1 MIITA
6 EQVNATRRGAATTW
20 RVVQG
25 YVQAYRSG
33 SWRVVL
39 RLRSSISLGG
49 SMKHALLAA
58 LLVLVLLHPESL
70 SVAAPTCCSASAFR
84 ENVVIGGES
93 SMGPIAQ
100 TRTTT
105 DCCTRCQS
113 NPACDCCKC
122 DVVCISTSFTHRLAS
137 QVFLLKLHD

>member
-1 MIITA
+1 
-6 EQVNATRRGAATTW
+6 
-20 RVVQG
+20 
-25 YVQAYRSG
+25 
-33 SWRVVL
+33 
-39 RLRSSISLGG
+39 
-49 SMKHALLAA
+49 MKHALLAA